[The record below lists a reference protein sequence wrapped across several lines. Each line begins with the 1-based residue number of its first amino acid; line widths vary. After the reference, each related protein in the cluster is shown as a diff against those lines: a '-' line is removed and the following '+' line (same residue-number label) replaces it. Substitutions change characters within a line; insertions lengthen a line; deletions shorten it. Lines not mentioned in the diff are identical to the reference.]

1 MVAPLVAVIVT
12 VSPVE
17 PPEAD
22 IVGVVSVVLLSVFEE
37 PVSDPLAR
45 SGVEGAEGA
54 VVSIEIDN
62 SPEAVDAPAVG

>member
-17 PPEAD
+17 PPEAE
-22 IVGVVSVVLLSVFEE
+22 IVGVVSVVLLSVLELPRSE
-37 PVSDPLAR
+37 LVAR
-45 SGVEGAEGA
+45 SGIDGAEGA